1 MSINTYLIGREA
13 ESQALSHAIFQCKQG
28 KEGFILL
35 SGQAGIGKSTL
46 LQQAIENKGV
56 TLIQSRFFE
65 ESPLPFA
72 PVIQALRHL
81 MHEIPREKLQ
91 LQHFLGLLL
100 PELGEPDTGTDR
112 ETLFSAI
119 KEVFYYAATQQPLIW
134 VIEDLHF
141 ADDSTLEVLLSI
153 ISGASQ
159 LPLLIIGTYRSEGL
173 SKNSRL
179 RWLRNELR
187 RSKLLREIKLEHLD
201 ESGTRALVE
210 RTIDGK
216 LNDELSARIFNLTQG
231 LPLFIEEIAKVLLA
245 KSMLTKEAET
255 WVLAP
260 QQKLPIP
267 DTIRDAVLI
276 QLENF
281 SAKAI
286 EKLEVAAAYGLEF
299 DLSFLLDIT
308 GDDVG
313 IDELLQT
320 EIIKETTPGKAIF
333 RHSVTRQVVKD
344 NILWS
349 KRRQICYQIAEYLS
363 RKEEATERLA
373 RFWYKAGEPER
384 ARLTYVQL
392 ARQYCRVHAHSEAI
406 RAGQLAFEL
415 WKKGED
421 EIGRLEVLEQLA
433 HCAQVVGRLHES
445 IMALRELAESEQVQ
459 KDPSRLGEVY
469 RSLAIAYSLQ
479 STWLQ
484 YQNSRKMAAQ
494 AFEKA
499 ELPDEA
505 AKEWLAL
512 ASRYVAEF
520 GINDGLEASDQAI
533 ALARK
538 ANQPATQ
545 ARAMGLKGYLLA
557 MQGKIEEG
565 RQIAHE
571 AVNLALAGHH
581 KEAAAD
587 AYRRLAGVYEYA
599 SQFDASIKA
608 YETALNFCRA
618 NGVDMQAQLC
628 LPCMSWVLFRLG
640 DWKKA
645 LHVCKDMMEN
655 PDVFDAIRATAHGV
669 TGLIKGHRGESK
681 SALLHIQQCQVLG
694 EKEHLAYILLVMP
707 WAKAVIHEHNGEFE
721 AATLQYQQLMHNW
734 EGSQDQHDILAGLI
748 AAAAFFG
755 EQKEEESLN
764 KCLQIFSKIAQSTG
778 NPEALG
784 GLSFALG
791 EMALLQKNYED
802 AISLFDQAVSHFEEL
817 NIPLQ
822 VIIALYRKGCALK
835 QLYDQTDEAQTT
847 LQQALNEAKALG
859 LRPLAAKI
867 ETVLECLQKPN
878 PKTAFSQSDDSIA
891 GSAGLTD
898 RQMEILQEVAEG
910 LSNKEIASKLYLST
924 RTVDMHVGNILNR
937 LNCRSRAE
945 AVKVAAEKGLI

>member
-1 MSINTYLIGREA
+1 MTVNTYLIGREA
-13 ESQALSHAIFQCKQG
+13 ESQALSHAVFQCKQG
-28 KEGFILL
+28 KGRFVLI
-35 SGQAGIGKSTL
+35 SGQAGIGKSAL
-46 LQQAIENKGV
+46 LKHSIDNQGIM
-56 TLIQSRFFE
+56 LIQSRFFE
-65 ESPLPFA
+65 ELLLPFA

-81 MHEIPREKLQ
+81 LNEIPREKLQ
-91 LQHFLGLLL
+91 LYPFLGLLL
-100 PELGEPDTGTDR
+100 PELGEPETDTDR

-119 KEVFYYAATQQPLIW
+119 KEVFYTAATQQPLAL
-134 VIEDLHF
+134 VIEDLQF

-153 ISGASQ
+153 ISEASQ
-159 LPLLIIGTYRSEGL
+159 LPLLVIGTYRSEGL
-173 SKNSRL
+173 NKNSRL

-187 RSKLLREIKLEHLD
+187 RSKMLTEIKLEHLD
-201 ESGTRALVE
+201 EAGTRALVE
-210 RTIDGK
+210 LIIDGK
-216 LNDELSARIFNLTQG
+216 LNNELSPRIFSLTQG

-245 KSMLTKEAET
+245 KSMLTKEGKT

-267 DTIRDAVLI
+267 DTIRDAVLL

-286 EKLEVAAAYGLEF
+286 EKLEVAAAFGLEF
-299 DLSFLLDIT
+299 DLSFLLEIT

-344 NILWS
+344 GILWS
-349 KRRQICYQIAEYLS
+349 KRRHICHQIAAYLS
-363 RKEEATERLA
+363 QKEEATERLA
-373 RFWYKAGEPER
+373 KFWHKAGEPER

-392 ARQYCRVHAHSEAI
+392 ARQYCHVHAHSEAI
-406 RAGQLAFEL
+406 RAGQQALEL
-415 WKKGED
+415 WKKGEA
-421 EIGRLEVLEQLA
+421 ETERLEILEQLA
-433 HCAQVVGRLHES
+433 HCAQVVGQLHES

-459 KDPSRLGEVY
+459 KDPRRLGEVY

-494 AFEKA
+494 AFDQA
-499 ELPDEA
+499 GLPGEA
-505 AKEWLAL
+505 AREWLAL

-533 ALARK
+533 SLALK
-538 ANQPATQ
+538 VNQPATQ

-571 AVNLALAGHH
+571 AVNLALAGNH

-608 YETALNFCRA
+608 YETALNFCRT

-645 LHVCKDMMEN
+645 LNVCKDMIDN

-707 WAKAVIHEHNGEFE
+707 WAKAIIHEYNGEIE

-734 EGSQDQHDILAGLI
+734 EVSQDQHDVLAGLI

-755 EQKEEESLN
+755 EQKEDELLN
-764 KCLQIFSKIAQSTG
+764 QCLQIFSKIAQSTG
-778 NPEALG
+778 NPEAMG

-802 AISLFDQAVSHFEEL
+802 AASLFDRAVTHFEEL

-822 VIIALYRKGCALK
+822 NIIGLYRKGCALK
-835 QLYDQTDEAQTT
+835 ELSEQTEEALNI
-847 LQQALNEAKALG
+847 LQKALNEARALG

-867 ETVLECLQKPN
+867 EAVLECLQKPKN
-878 PKTAFSQSDDSIA
+878 KIPFAQTDDSVA
-891 GSAGLTD
+891 ASAGLTD
-898 RQMEILQEVAEG
+898 RQMEILQEVADG

-945 AVKVAAEKGLI
+945 AVKIAAEKGLI